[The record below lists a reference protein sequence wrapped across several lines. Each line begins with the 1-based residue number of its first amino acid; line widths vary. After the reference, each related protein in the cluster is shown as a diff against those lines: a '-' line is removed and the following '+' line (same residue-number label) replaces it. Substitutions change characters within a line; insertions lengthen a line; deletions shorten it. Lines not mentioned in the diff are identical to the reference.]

1 MPRLIGIRF
10 LAQIQPLTVPS
21 ARVFFLRRD
30 RHDDG
35 TDTGAVEQRAGWSY
49 RSWIDDPGENTAIVK
64 SLKLTLTSQNLVDP
78 ISRKFKVETTIE
90 AEQDIRAFFG
100 LDAVA
105 IISDAGADELA
116 AEIDEEVL
124 HKMWATGT
132 GPTVQYGSVPTSP
145 VDFSNDPSGWADRL
159 MEAIYRTDELIY
171 SKKRVRVNRMVVGS
185 EFAIFLKRLRQFRS
199 EDTNSFFGDQRVGVV
214 RVGTLDSQYEV
225 LQMPLPW
232 PTDTAML
239 SFQGSSPLE
248 GTYIW
253 LPYIPLM
260 QYSMDMDPS
269 TMRRTISWL
278 RRDTDFTVDKGYIGL
293 TKVDETNIT
302 GLSYPSFT
310 EFDGVHETSVGDVT

>member
-1 MPRLIGIRF
+1 
-10 LAQIQPLTVPS
+10 
-21 ARVFFLRRD
+21 
-30 RHDDG
+30 
-35 TDTGAVEQRAGWSY
+35 
-49 RSWIDDPGENTAIVK
+49 
-64 SLKLTLTSQNLVDP
+64 
-78 ISRKFKVETTIE
+78 
-90 AEQDIRAFFG
+90 
-100 LDAVA
+100 
-105 IISDAGADELA
+105 
-116 AEIDEEVL
+116 
-124 HKMWATGT
+124 
-132 GPTVQYGSVPTSP
+132 
-145 VDFSNDPSGWADRL
+145 L